1 MLPEDFPAELYP
13 FASHSATVDGQS
25 MHYVDEGSGQP
36 VVLVH
41 GNPTWSFYF
50 RNLIPSLSANHRA
63 IAMDHIG
70 MGFSSHPSRADY
82 PFSLE
87 RRVADLGE
95 FIDSVVGDGPID
107 LVMHDWG
114 GAIGLGWAVAHPDR
128 VRRLVIMNSA
138 GFHPPSGNKVPAA
151 LLAARSA
158 GTGEVVVRGANAFVE
173 GAIRI
178 AVSKPLTS
186 DERRGYRA
194 PYFSWKRRL
203 GVYEFVKDIPVDAQ
217 HRTYDVIA
225 GISDRLGLLADKPIL
240 LAWGTKDFVF
250 NADYLE
256 EFVRRFPEAKVCRY
270 ESANHLVLDDE
281 RDTLIPELVEFLT

>member
-1 MLPEDFPAELYP
+1 VLPEDFPSELYP
-13 FASHSATVDGQS
+13 FSSHRAEVGGLA
-25 MHYVDEGSGQP
+25 MHYVDEGEGAP

-50 RNLIPSLSANHRA
+50 RNLIPELATDHRVLA
-63 IAMDHIG
+63 VDHIG
-70 MGFSSHPSRADY
+70 MGFSAHPTRDEY

-87 RRVADLGE
+87 RRIADFGE
-95 FIDSVVGDGPID
+95 FIDTVVGDGQVD

-114 GAIGLGWAVAHPDR
+114 GAIGLGWAVDNPDR
-128 VRRLVIMNSA
+128 IGKLVIMNSA
-138 GFHPPSGNKVPAA
+138 GFHPPGGNKIPAA

-158 GTGEVVVRGANAFVE
+158 GGETVVRGANAFVE

-178 AVSKPLTS
+178 SVTTSLSS

-203 GVYEFVKDIPVDAQ
+203 GVYEFVKDIPVNVE
-217 HRTYDVIA
+217 HRTHDVIA
-225 GISDRLGLLADKPIL
+225 RISENLKLLEHKPVM

-250 NADYLE
+250 HTDYLD
-256 EFVRRFPEAKVCRY
+256 EFIRRFPEAEVVRY
-270 ESANHLVLDDE
+270 GAANHLVLDDE
-281 RDTLIPELVEFLT
+281 RADLIPRIATFLQ